1 MEMPANTSWG
11 DENKMEISAQA
22 RRSTTTVNIRALH
35 LAAALA
41 VVLAPTSMANS
52 VQGSTY
58 HFSTSQTGTTTI
70 TSSAAG
76 TYTDPA
82 GGTFCVGPNADNC
95 INSGLY
101 GSYTFADTTATTATI
116 TFHFSGGTYS
126 ATGSFSIDLGN
137 FVLPGGGHITGVTYG
152 SGNLTAGSFTSVS
165 WNGTDAVFTGTP
177 NGFYT
182 GGGGDVVFNV
192 TEAPP
197 TTPAPTLSQWGLLLL
212 AGLLAG
218 TAVFK
223 LHRRS
228 ERVAS

>member
-1 MEMPANTSWG
+1 M
-11 DENKMEISAQA
+11 
-22 RRSTTTVNIRALH
+22 NIRALH

-41 VVLAPTSMANS
+41 VVLAPTSMAAI
-52 VQGSTY
+52 QGSTY

-76 TYTDPA
+76 TYTDPT

-95 INSGLY
+95 AASGMF

-116 TFHFSGGTYS
+116 TFHFSGSTNA

-152 SGNLTAGSFTSVS
+152 SGNLAGGSFTSVS

-177 NGFYT
+177 NGIYNAV
-182 GGGGDVVFNV
+182 GGQNVVFNV
-192 TEAPP
+192 TMAPA
-197 TTPAPTLSQWGLLLL
+197 TPITPIPTLSQWGLLLF

-223 LHRRS
+223 LNRRS